1 MAMLPTEPVEI
12 EFDNASLGIRGEESE
27 ERSALLRETQAFI
40 VLDGQCIAR
49 RL

>member
-1 MAMLPTEPVEI
+1 MAMLPTKFAEF
-12 EFDNASLGIRGEESE
+12 EFDNASLGVRGEESE
-27 ERSALLRETQAFI
+27 ERTALLRETQAFI